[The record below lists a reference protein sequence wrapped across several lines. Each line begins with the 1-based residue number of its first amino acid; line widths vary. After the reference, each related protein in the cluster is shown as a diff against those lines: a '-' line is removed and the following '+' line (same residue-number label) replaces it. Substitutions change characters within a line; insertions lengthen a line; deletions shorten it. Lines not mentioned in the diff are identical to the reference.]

1 MSPASGINLDVRSY
15 GTDPSADRH
24 DYAQLVFPLSGSL
37 EMDIAGRGGC
47 VSPGRLA
54 FVGFGAWHSQ
64 TSTRSNRSLILDLD
78 ATSLTPDVEEKLARH
93 PFAPLTPAADK
104 LVDYRGLLMD
114 GGAAPAETT
123 RLWVPLLLDSILR
136 ESPRLRSRLAGLM
149 AAIEAEP
156 GLPWTTVT
164 MAERAKL
171 SVSRLHTLFRTE
183 LDTTPRAWL
192 AEVRLRRVSEWL
204 RQSDRSIAELAY
216 RGGFADQSALTR
228 AMRRKTGLT
237 PAAYRRQNRETG
249 PKEQ

>member
-1 MSPASGINLDVRSY
+1 
-15 GTDPSADRH
+15 
-24 DYAQLVFPLSGSL
+24 
-37 EMDIAGRGGC
+37 
-47 VSPGRLA
+47 
-54 FVGFGAWHSQ
+54 
-64 TSTRSNRSLILDLD
+64 
-78 ATSLTPDVEEKLARH
+78 
-93 PFAPLTPAADK
+93 
-104 LVDYRGLLMD
+104 
-114 GGAAPAETT
+114 
-123 RLWVPLLLDSILR
+123 
-136 ESPRLRSRLAGLM
+136 M

-249 PKEQ
+249 PKRQ